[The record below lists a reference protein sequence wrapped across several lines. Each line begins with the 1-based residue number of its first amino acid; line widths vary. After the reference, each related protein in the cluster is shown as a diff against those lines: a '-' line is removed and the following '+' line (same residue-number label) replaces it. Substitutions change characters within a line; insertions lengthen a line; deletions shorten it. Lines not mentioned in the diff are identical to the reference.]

1 MSNNFEPINPSEVIL
16 DDEPINPSEVILDR
30 NSIYMTTPED
40 LRRVRMA
47 FTTND
52 PLGFISD
59 SDERC
64 YVQSVTENLPDRDE
78 YRKRLALAAFFTA
91 NNKKANY
98 RFVLGNLDGILEQF
112 YKKKTT
118 IDAAFADIAQMYN
131 PTRTTTAAEFGKM
144 VVEGGKSYS
153 AAAGAGLVDFAKNA
167 AATHLRLGVWSL
179 GIAEKILSPVLTE
192 EQKNLYKFFQNVGR
206 GVGEKWVIKG
216 NEEISQ
222 GLAESA
228 GMNENFVTDMIKGDF
243 DKVSVHDFT
252 KALIQSVPSM
262 AFQLG
267 LAAVTPWAAPAFIGT
282 QTAAMKDYEVDRKQP
297 DWGMVRHLAYVGLS
311 AASEALLEIV
321 TSKIARGALSRKAAA
336 EIVSKGL
343 LKYIGGSFSKEA
355 ATEAGQQI
363 ASNAIDLFY
372 DIEGDA
378 GRLSGGQFMAR
389 LFKGVPEAGFIGGVW
404 GVPYGIAGFKNSREM
419 MGAAEEVKA
428 SHRAKVKELSA
439 KESLTDAEKKQLETS
454 QEILENNS
462 PQEILAL
469 DHVSKTVEE
478 ANTDEQLRNTEE
490 FNELLE
496 KSAPGT
502 TEEEIFDAVRAQR
515 NLAFKATA
523 EYDLDD
529 VYNKVSEIA
538 ADFPGVE
545 FVTVDSWADLPDDLR
560 TLSRNRGR
568 GFYNPADG
576 KVYINASRVRPHDV
590 LELMLHEAVG
600 HKGLQAVVPKAQLD
614 VMLDKVYAAHFKDE
628 DFQKI
633 AARYFPDSIQR
644 LVDED
649 GEEYFAPSLETPAQ
663 QREAAEEYIAHIA
676 QKGVP
681 KPGWWKEFLMQIRM
695 FFRKFKWADD
705 AVMLDSQIETVLARA
720 ARKVRRAV
728 VKENLTTETEG
739 YGKVRSGTGEVR
751 YSVTEENG
759 LERTE
764 TDEIKNLKR
773 QLQGTKQWMKAPD
786 GTKTNLTESQ
796 WLQVRTE
803 SFKKWFGDWELVAL
817 LNNAKKAWNDKG
829 FTFTYRFSPSV
840 ELKQRLE
847 DLLGHTVNIL
857 QIDGSTVR
865 HIKNE
870 HSDIKSETKKGQ
882 KARTAEDIVLI
893 PYLLNNFDE
902 AELSPKHDDNLGN
915 RAITITKQINGVSVI
930 GTIERGK
937 NGVYVVTNWQTV
949 SAVQMQTTPGRN
961 ALSDADKSKIQQ
973 DIAKIKTGA
982 ENFSK
987 IVDENGEPLVVYHG
1001 TTKYGFYVFRDDSF
1015 FTPDKNYAARY
1026 ANHNDKNIYA
1036 VYLSIQNPFD
1046 IRNLQD
1052 RKIFTEY
1059 RNGHAPAETKTGA
1072 MDWAEYD
1079 YEDFRSYLQENF
1091 PGKYDGIIIDEGG
1104 DTAEKSRG
1112 LSYIPFFSTQIK
1124 SATDNIGTF
1133 DPENPDIR
1141 FSLEEYS
1148 ESDQDDILAVLR
1160 PFVGRNIDMDDAV
1173 YKNYLREK
1181 GINISDNDAELFFRM
1196 AVMENSK
1203 AARERGIRAR
1213 ESWIFENFPL
1223 FAEVA
1228 EFAGGSDF
1236 KIKPVGH
1243 EGEDF
1248 TGSFIS
1254 PEYVKY
1260 SIKES
1265 QGKRSDKQYKRYIDT
1280 RLDKLSSAPGF
1291 PIDEVASAVA
1301 RKLGQ
1306 DPDAVKEQILDFFRH
1321 LKKKDLYASYSQF
1334 KKDALTLDKEAER
1347 QAREE
1352 FMQQEKY
1359 RIEDEAIGILT
1370 AGEALDREWIA
1381 ENPKVFKEIYKRIFD
1396 GKEPASTVS
1405 NIDVEAVNAALTQD
1419 QSTES
1424 FGPGYK
1430 EGKRAAEKEFREK
1443 LKNEREKLKQ
1453 EREKA
1458 YEEYQDKLRALR
1470 DQVLSDKADAVKLQK
1485 EAASFAAKHLPYKN
1499 RGEFIRRI
1507 IQLLEMPSSP
1517 SARFPE
1523 GRRKDAFD
1531 KLLAQITERA
1541 AEVRKDD
1548 FLRRLENRLQQL
1560 GERVDSGRKVR
1571 GVRDMATQE
1580 KINRIIQITHLDGAS
1595 INAEITAAQQ
1605 KIEALI
1611 EEGKSTAD
1619 LEYDIALLNRYGEL
1633 WNKSADEVTLAFTE
1647 LQKLAKTGRDN
1658 LLDAINARDAED
1670 GIDRQELWSA
1680 VNGGIKYSS
1689 TELKRQEDRRNLS
1702 RDVVKLLD
1710 KSFWPTLSLDG
1721 MLDAMALFSNKENVV
1736 DRFRRLAH
1744 RAKLDKDSRN
1754 MQNSEECRSFLKKII
1769 KTDSSIA
1776 VAETIGK
1783 WRQIQKQSGVRR
1795 FVPDPDEPQ
1804 FKYERIPV
1812 DQARLLLSQYDAGRN
1827 NMPDYEA
1834 EAIRQQLAGI
1844 DRKIKYD
1851 VPEEFRDGFTD
1862 KLVDLIKKEMA
1873 EGKEPTVVVPHPT
1886 FKGATEELE
1895 LSQLQALYLKLMW
1908 DQKDVRYKM
1917 RYNGYSDETMAQLD
1931 KFLLP
1936 EVKELGKW
1944 MVQQLENDRE
1954 DIEKVYKQMYFANF
1968 PKEENYFPSVYRVTG
1983 NSIKASAVDLTQEG
1997 SAAGAVAYTPGAL
2010 KVRVYHLKDIDV
2022 ADALTVFQNHR
2033 LLMNHFV
2040 THAEPAR
2047 KLRSVL
2053 LNSDVKQ
2060 AIEGVHGKTAYSEM
2074 KQALKDFINGGNA
2087 DVAANDLASHV
2098 YSAAVRTKMAFNL
2111 VSGLKQTLG
2120 ALTYLQE
2127 IPAKSFMKGFAYA
2140 AAHPKEVI
2148 DTLADTDYYKAR
2160 WNSGANSE
2168 LRLIL
2173 DKAGR
2178 QTSKAAQ
2185 IFNRIDEA
2193 GSIPLRFGDAV
2204 SVLFG
2209 GFSVYKYHY
2218 DNLIKQG
2225 MDKAEARK
2233 EALLKWEM
2241 ATERTQQSNAPFLL
2255 NRFQRGNYMSRTFTT
2270 FMSNQILLWNHNAA
2284 ALYKSLKYG
2293 SNAPLKDFR
2302 MGMAALVLSSAA
2314 MTAFDQLKEHWDDG
2328 EYEWM
2333 NLFWNNLADMV
2344 SGFGPIGSIIS
2355 SGIQAYKPGGFPISP
2370 IWSDLFRGGDTI
2382 VKQIQE
2388 GELTIFENDWSDAV
2402 KILQSAGYLFRP
2414 AAQAGAVGREIRK
2427 WYKILNE

>member
-1 MSNNFEPINPSEVIL
+1 MSNNFEPIDPSKVIL
-16 DDEPINPSEVILDR
+16 DDEPIDPSKVIMDH
-30 NSIYMTTPED
+30 SIYMTTPED

-52 PLGFISD
+52 PLGFISH
-59 SDERC
+59 SGERY
-64 YVQSVTENLPDRDE
+64 YVQSVTENLPDRDD

-91 NNKKANY
+91 HNKNADY
-98 RFVLGNLDGILEQF
+98 RFVLGNLDSVIEQF

-118 IDAAFADIAQMYN
+118 VDAAFADIAQMYN
-131 PTRTTTAAEFGKM
+131 PPRTTFASELGKM
-144 VVEGGKSYS
+144 TREGAKEHVQ
-153 AAAGAGLVDFAKNA
+153 AALSGLVDFNKLA
-167 AATHLRLGVWSL
+167 AATFLRLNVWSMK
-179 GIAEKILSPVLTE
+179 INEKILSPILPE
-192 EQKNLYKFFQNVGR
+192 EVMNQVKDITNMYREFGENV
-206 GVGEKWVIKG
+206 VIKG

-222 GLAESA
+222 GLAERA
-228 GMNENFVTDMIKGDF
+228 NMNDNFVTDFVTDLFKGDF
-243 DKVSVHDFT
+243 DKISVGDFT
-252 KALIQSVPSM
+252 KALIQSAPQM

-267 LAAVTPWAAPAFIGT
+267 LAGVAPWAAPAYIGT
-282 QTAAMKDYEVDRKQP
+282 QTAAMKDYEVDEKQP
-297 DWGMVRHLAYVGLS
+297 DWGMVRHLSYVGLS

-321 TSKIARGALSRKAAA
+321 TSRIARGALSRKAAA

-363 ASNAIDLFY
+363 SANALDLLF

-378 GRLSGGQFMAR
+378 GRISSREYLAR
-389 LFKGVPEAGFIGGVW
+389 LFKGVPEAGLIGGVW
-404 GVPYGIAGFKNSREM
+404 GVPYGIAGYKNSREM
-419 MGAAEEVKA
+419 MGAVEEVKA
-428 SHRAKVKELSA
+428 NHRAKVEELSA
-439 KESLTDAEKKQLETS
+439 KETLTDAEKKQLETS

-462 PQEILAL
+462 PQEVLAL
-469 DHVSKTVEE
+469 DHVSKTVEG
-478 ANTDEQLRNTEE
+478 ANSDEQLRNTEE
-490 FNELLE
+490 FEEVLE

-502 TEEEIFDAVRAQR
+502 TEEEIFEAIRAQR

-529 VYNKVSEIA
+529 VYSKVSEIA
-538 ADFPGVE
+538 ADFPGVK
-545 FVTVDSWADLPDDLR
+545 FVTLDTWAQLSEELR
-560 TLSRNRGR
+560 QKVGNRGR
-568 GFYNPADG
+568 AFYDPSDG
-576 KVYINASRVRPHDV
+576 SVYINASRVRPHEV
-590 LELMLHEAVG
+590 LEVMLHEAVG

-614 VMLDKVYAAHFKDE
+614 QMLDKVYAAHFMDA

-633 AARYFPDSIQR
+633 ASRYFPDSIQR

-681 KPGWWKEFLMQIRM
+681 KPNWWKEFLQQIRM

-720 ARKVRRAV
+720 ARKVRKSSV
-728 VKENLTTETEG
+728 VKKNLTTETEG

-786 GTKTNLTESQ
+786 GTQSNLTEAQ

-803 SFKKWFGDWELVAL
+803 SFKKWFGNWELAAL
-817 LNNAKKAWNDKG
+817 LNNAKKAWND
-829 FTFTYRFSPSV
+829 
-840 ELKQRLE
+840 
-847 DLLGHTVNIL
+847 
-857 QIDGSTVR
+857 
-865 HIKNE
+865 
-870 HSDIKSETKKGQ
+870 
-882 KARTAEDIVLI
+882 
-893 PYLLNNFDE
+893 
-902 AELSPKHDDNLGN
+902 
-915 RAITITKQINGVSVI
+915 
-930 GTIERGK
+930 
-937 NGVYVVTNWQTV
+937 
-949 SAVQMQTTPGRN
+949 
-961 ALSDADKSKIQQ
+961 
-973 DIAKIKTGA
+973 A

-1001 TTKYGFYVFRDDSF
+1001 SSADFTVFDHRF
-1015 FTPDKNYAARY
+1015 A
-1026 ANHNDKNIYA
+1026 
-1036 VYLSIQNPFD
+1036 
-1046 IRNLQD
+1046 
-1052 RKIFTEY
+1052 Y
-1059 RNGHAPAETKTGA
+1059 RNGAAEGRGFYFTSDKSKAEGYKTDNGKLFEVYLRLQKPLDPDKLTITKEEVEKIIRSIDTDG
-1072 MDWAEYD
+1072 MYVSDYAEDDRGY
-1079 YEDFRSYLQENF
+1079 
-1091 PGKYDGIIIDEGG
+1091 PGKIWHNKAVKSAVNAIYDSSDNNADIVAEIYSVFGQGDALAKITEATGYDGFVKD
-1104 DTAEKSRG
+1104 DVFVVFN
-1112 LSYIPFFSTQIK
+1112 PTQIK

-1148 ESDQDDILAVLR
+1148 ESDQNDIVAVLR
-1160 PFVGRNIDMDDAV
+1160 PFVGKNIDMDPEK
-1173 YKNYLREK
+1173 YRNYLK
-1181 GINISDNDAELFFRM
+1181 QNGIILPDQDADLFFRL

-1213 ESWIFENFPL
+1213 KSWIYENFPL

-1228 EFAGGSDF
+1228 EFAGGADF

-1260 SIKES
+1260 SIKNP
-1265 QGKRSDKQYKRYIDT
+1265 QGKRSDKQYKNYIDL
-1280 RLDKLSSAPGF
+1280 RAEKLSSAPGF

-1321 LKKKDLYASYSQF
+1321 LKKKDLYAEYSQF
-1334 KKDALTLDKEAER
+1334 KKDALTLDKEEER
-1347 QAREE
+1347 RAKEE
-1352 FMQQEKY
+1352 FMQQERF
-1359 RIEDEAIGILT
+1359 RIEDEAIQILT
-1370 AGEALDREWIA
+1370 AGEALEREWISQ
-1381 ENPKVFKEIYKRIFD
+1381 NPKVFKEIYKRIFD
-1396 GKEPASTVS
+1396 GKEPPSTPS
-1405 NIDVEAVNAALTQD
+1405 NIDVEAVNAALTQE

-1430 EGKRAAEKEFREK
+1430 EGKRVAEKEFRE
-1443 LKNEREKLKQ
+1443 RLKQ

-1458 YEEYQDKLRALR
+1458 YEEYQDKLRELR

-1541 AEVRKDD
+1541 AEVRKEDY
-1548 FLRRLENRLQQL
+1548 LSRLEKRLQQL

-1571 GVRDMATQE
+1571 GVRDIGTQE
-1580 KINRIIQITHLDGAS
+1580 KINRIIQITHLDGAAV
-1595 INAEITAAQQ
+1595 NAAVTADQ
-1605 KIEALI
+1605 KQIEALI
-1611 EEGKSTAD
+1611 EQGESTAA
-1619 LEYDIALLNRYGEL
+1619 LEYDIALLNRYGEI
-1633 WNKSADEVTLAFTE
+1633 WNKSADEVKLAFEE
-1647 LQKLAKTGRDN
+1647 LQNLAKTGRDN

-1670 GIDRQELWSA
+1670 GIDRHELWNA

-1689 TELKRQEDRRNLS
+1689 TELQRMNNKRSRRHEWTE
-1702 RDVVKLLD
+1702 LLD

-1744 RAKLDKDSRN
+1744 RAKLEKDTRN

-1795 FVPDPDEPQ
+1795 FVPDPEEQQ

-1944 MVQQLENDRE
+1944 MVQQLESDRG

-1968 PKEENYFPSVYRVTG
+1968 PKEENYFPSVYRASG

-2033 LLMNHFV
+2033 LLMNHFI

-2060 AIEGVHGKTAYSEM
+2060 AIEGVHGTTAYSEM
-2074 KQALKDFINGGNA
+2074 KSALKDFINGGNA

-2148 DTLADTDYYKAR
+2148 NTLWNTDYFKAR

-2178 QTSKAAQ
+2178 QGSKAAQ
-2185 IFNRIDEA
+2185 FFNKGDEI
-2193 GSIPLRFGDAV
+2193 GSVPLRLGDAV

-2270 FMSNQILLWNHNAA
+2270 FMSNQILLWNHNSA

-2333 NLFWNNLADMV
+2333 NLFWNSLADMV
-2344 SGFGPIGSIIS
+2344 SGFGPIGSMVS
-2355 SGIQAYKPGGFPISP
+2355 SAIQAYKPGGFPISP

-2382 VKQIQE
+2382 VNQIKE

-2427 WYKILNE
+2427 WFKILNE